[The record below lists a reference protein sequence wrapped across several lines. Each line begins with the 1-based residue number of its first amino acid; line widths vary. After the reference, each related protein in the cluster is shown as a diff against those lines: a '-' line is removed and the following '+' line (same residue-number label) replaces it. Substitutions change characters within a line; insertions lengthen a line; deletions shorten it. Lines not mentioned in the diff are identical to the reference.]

1 MGARFTKWRAI
12 IEIGKDLPSE
22 YCLKVNA
29 FNLARYS
36 KIVQSFNMVPIVEPE
51 ILMDGD
57 HTIEDCY
64 EVTKKTLQIV
74 FSELKSHDV
83 FLPGILLKPNMVISG
98 KKCKKQASI
107 NEVATLTLKCLKDT
121 VPNEV
126 PGIVFLSGGQSN
138 ELATQ
143 HLNEMNKLGNFS
155 WNLSFSYGRA
165 LQQPSISSWK
175 GQENNVLIAQKALY
189 KRSKLNSDATQG
201 NYSSNSETTF

>member
-1 MGARFTKWRAI
+1 M
-12 IEIGKDLPSE
+12 
-22 YCLKVNA
+22 
-29 FNLARYS
+29 
-36 KIVQSFNMVPIVEPE
+36 
-51 ILMDGD
+51 
-57 HTIEDCY
+57 
-64 EVTKKTLQIV
+64 
-74 FSELKSHDV
+74 KSHDV